1 MLIFLLFTYK
11 IFSTE
16 LVHFVRIRK
25 NDGRK
30 REKKNDNKNVKKKKT
45 TTNQQNTYTHK
56 WIYEKKINLKLL
68 VVSCAKRYEKKGHF
82 M

>member
-30 REKKNDNKNVKKKKT
+30 REKKNDNKNVKKK
-45 TTNQQNTYTHK
+45 QQQQTSKIHIHINGYM
-56 WIYEKKINLKLL
+56 KKKSI
-68 VVSCAKRYEKKGHF
+68 
-82 M
+82 